1 MSEVEL
7 LSDVGANYTQLRNLL
22 AAGKWK
28 EADEETRRVMI
39 KVAGRENEGWLNE
52 DSINKLPCTDFRTVD
67 QLWVKYSASRFGFS
81 VQKSIYEEV
90 GRDWEKMGDR
100 VGWRE
105 GGKWLSIS
113 SLNYDID
120 APTGHLPGC
129 GAWVTSL
136 VWGLWSRS
144 AEIFYIRLE
153 SCNLYL

>member
-7 LSDVGANYTQLRNLL
+7 LSDVGANYTQLRDLL

-28 EADEETRRVMI
+28 EADEETRGILV
-39 KVAGRENEGWLNE
+39 KVVGREGTGWLNE
-52 DSINKLPCTDFRTVD
+52 ESINKLPCTDLRTVD
-67 QLWVKYSASRFGFS
+67 KLWLEYSDSRFGFS
-81 VQKSIYEEV
+81 VQKRIYEEA

-100 VGWRE
+100 VGWRVQ
-105 GGKWLSIS
+105 GKWLSLS
-113 SLNYDID
+113 SLTFNSN

-144 AEIFYIRLE
+144 AEIFYIRLDI
-153 SCNLYL
+153 CNL